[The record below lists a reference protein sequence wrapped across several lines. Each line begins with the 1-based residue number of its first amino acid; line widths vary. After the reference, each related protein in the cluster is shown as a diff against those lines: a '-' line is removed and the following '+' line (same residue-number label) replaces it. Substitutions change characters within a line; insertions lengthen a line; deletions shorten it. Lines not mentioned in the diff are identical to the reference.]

1 MVPPPRASLPAPFS
15 SLETRGNLEC
25 PAPRRIGP
33 RSSGVAGGQRLEGGS
48 RPPHFPQPGGISGH
62 KRHSM
67 FLEQVLASTLVRLGC
82 RAGEFRGH
90 ISFLGHLGSS
100 PVLLTW
106 SRHQAPTGPQPG
118 SQVGILKCVEP
129 EAVPVCTPTV
139 LGSSDH
145 PHPTMAD
152 LQSGKP
158 GRPPCVHQ
166 PPPQGASPFSASLF
180 PSAWLGLLLSAT
192 QGLTLFP
199 SGGGSAALVPPPQA
213 RERGPSASPRGGISR
228 RKSDVI
234 ALVSSL
240 QKEATE
246 TCGDGQRGARLLTEL
261 APH

>member
-1 MVPPPRASLPAPFS
+1 
-15 SLETRGNLEC
+15 
-25 PAPRRIGP
+25 
-33 RSSGVAGGQRLEGGS
+33 
-48 RPPHFPQPGGISGH
+48 
-62 KRHSM
+62 M
-67 FLEQVLASTLVRLGC
+67 FLEQVLASTLVRLGRRGPC
-82 RAGEFRGH
+82 PAGKFRGH
-90 ISFLGHLGSS
+90 VSFLRHPGSS

-106 SRHQAPTGPQPG
+106 SRHQAPTGLQPG
-118 SQVGILKCVEP
+118 SQAGILKCAEP
-129 EAVPVCTPTV
+129 EVVLICTPTV

-152 LQSGKP
+152 LQPGKP
-158 GRPPCVHQ
+158 EHPPCVHQ

-180 PSAWLGLLLSAT
+180 SSAWLGLLLSAA

-199 SGGGSAALVPPPQA
+199 SGGRSAALVPPPQA
-213 RERGPSASPRGGISR
+213 RERGLSASPQGGISR

-246 TCGDGQRGARLLTEL
+246 TRGDGQRGARPLAEL